1 MKKILITLLFGMF
14 LMIPQESHAQCFKQL
29 GKVAENVGKNMLDNA
44 TNGPFQASAEK
55 ATCTVTDVT
64 CVLQTVTRVDANL
77 QFAATIQNEKDD
89 DVNMEFSNVRV
100 VDTEGNSYDCS
111 VTPNKN
117 MELLSGV
124 PVKVTITAFNVPQQ
138 IKKFTLVRLGT
149 ASEGKVEWRGV
160 TF

>member
-14 LMIPQESHAQCFKQL
+14 LMIPQESHAQFFKQL

-77 QFAATIQNEKDD
+77 QCFYHYTKDNQIARLAKHNCHAATLC
-89 DVNMEFSNVRV
+89 R
-100 VDTEGNSYDCS
+100 
-111 VTPNKN
+111 
-117 MELLSGV
+117 
-124 PVKVTITAFNVPQQ
+124 
-138 IKKFTLVRLGT
+138 
-149 ASEGKVEWRGV
+149 
-160 TF
+160 